1 MAVIDTSIRL
11 TEFSSMSKQEKG
23 ERVDALLQAAVSP
36 TSEQIE
42 AWIKQVNDEI
52 RSYES
57 RYKMSSDDM
66 RQALQTGEAS
76 NFPDICSWLA
86 LLKTR
91 GQIENKY
98 RCSRPQ

>member
-1 MAVIDTSIRL
+1 
-11 TEFSSMSKQEKG
+11 MSKQEKD
-23 ERVDALLQAAVSP
+23 ERVDALLQSAVSP

-52 RSYES
+52 RLYES

-66 RQALQTGEAS
+66 SQALETGEAS